1 MKTAVCTLVI
11 GERFQELFSKYSEQS
26 FRAYARDHAYDLFVF
41 DKPFADLPGKSFAW
55 QKLLLLDQSALRGF
69 NRIIWLDADIIIK
82 RGAPALE
89 VPPGK
94 LGHALERPF
103 TGDVRSWYE
112 YFSLPPA
119 PEVVQTGVLSLEH
132 AHAPILRSALDYPET
147 QMFEMPALSLQIARS
162 GLGHRLDPRFNA
174 VPMALM
180 LNDVPRPMLENKLLK
195 ELLWKA
201 HYPPLRR
208 ALRETCK
215 KNWFIHAA
223 GAKRDLARVHRCLE
237 HIGT

>member
-11 GERFQELFSKYSEQS
+11 GERFQNLFSKYSEQS
-26 FRAYARDHAYDLFVF
+26 WRAYAQEHGYELLVF

-55 QKLLLLDQSALRGF
+55 QKLLLLDQPDLRDF
-69 NRIIWLDADIIIK
+69 DRIVWLDADIIIK
-82 RGAPALE
+82 RGAPPLE

-103 TGDVRSWYE
+103 TGDARSWYE

-119 PEVVQTGVLSLEH
+119 PEVIQTGVLSLEH
-132 AHAPILRSALDYPET
+132 AHAPILRSALGYPET
-147 QMFEMPALSLQIARS
+147 RMFEMPALSLQIARS

-174 VPMALM
+174 VPMTIM
-180 LNDVPRPMLENKLLK
+180 LDRLPRWMLENKPIK
-195 ELLWKA
+195 ELLWHS

-208 ALRETCK
+208 ALREACEQ
-215 KNWFIHAA
+215 NWFIHAA
-223 GAKRDLARVHRCLE
+223 GAKRDLARASGHLSQTAR
-237 HIGT
+237 